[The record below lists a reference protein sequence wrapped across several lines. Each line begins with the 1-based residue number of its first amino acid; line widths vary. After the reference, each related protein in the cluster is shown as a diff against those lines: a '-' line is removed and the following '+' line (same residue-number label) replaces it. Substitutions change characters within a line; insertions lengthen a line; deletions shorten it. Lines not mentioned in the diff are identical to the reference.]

1 MKLKIKKLK
10 IKKLKKHKITFSGL
24 GLIYIL
30 SMTVAELHQT
40 GLFNWYYLTP
50 ILIGIFW
57 AGIGFLKYIYNST
70 KGMLYMQI
78 KKVGKLLIFPWII
91 FILYNILIYSLG
103 VGYKPFFKSS
113 FVQIMFV
120 PCIILGALGSYYIF
134 RKNTLK
140 YFLYSVFLQ
149 YTITLIILLFR
160 MGPANFITGVFGI
173 FSGNSVSNP
182 FEQNSD
188 MLFALGLLVIFYFDN
203 FIKNKSTES
212 NHAVLI
218 LILVLLGGK
227 RIELLALLV
236 ICLASM
242 FTRIMIEKN
251 RNRVQTI
258 ISTVLLISMYIFVY
272 LVIKGKFSEYI
283 YSHNI
288 NAMGRMRM
296 WDYVAQYTQFNPT
309 YMGKGYSF
317 SNLILEL
324 NEVLTYN
331 GKVYVLHSDILKIF
345 YDLGFVMFSFWGVY
359 HLFVIPHCCRKKF
372 GYEFSNL
379 IWTLMSFLFVSYFT
393 DNVAT
398 YFISQTVLVIILL
411 QYIMRKNEEIM

>member
-1 MKLKIKKLK
+1 MKFNRKKIK
-10 IKKLKKHKITFSGL
+10 IRKITCSRL

-30 SMTVAELHQT
+30 SMTVAELHQS
-40 GLFNWYYLTP
+40 GLFSWYYLTA
-50 ILIGIFW
+50 ILVGVFW
-57 AGIGFLKYIYNST
+57 AGIGFLKYMGNS
-70 KGMLYMQI
+70 KRGMLYTQI
-78 KKVGKLLIFPWII
+78 KQVGKLLIFPWII

-103 VGYKPFFKSS
+103 IAYEPFLKSS

-120 PCIILGALGSYYIF
+120 PCILLGALGSYYIF
-134 RKNTLK
+134 RENTLR

-149 YTITLIILLFR
+149 YMIILIVLLFR
-160 MGPANFITGVFGI
+160 MGPSDFITGVFGI

-188 MLFALGLLVIFYFDN
+188 MLFALGLLIIFYFNN

-212 NHAVLI
+212 NHATLI

-227 RIELLALLV
+227 RIEILALIAV
-236 ICLASM
+236 CLASM

-251 RNRVQTI
+251 RNRLQNI

-272 LVIKGKFSEYI
+272 LVISGVFSVYV

-288 NAMGRMRM
+288 NTMGRMRM
-296 WDYVAQYTQFNPT
+296 WDYVAQYAQFSPT

-345 YDLGFVMFSFWGVY
+345 YDFGFVMFSFWGVY
-359 HLFVIPHCCRKKF
+359 HLFVLPHRCRKKF

-379 IWTLMSFLFVSYFT
+379 VWSLMIFLFVLYFT

-411 QYIMRKNEEIM
+411 QCIMRKNEKVMS